1 MTRPVATVV
10 ISTKN
15 RCPDLRTALASC
27 RSQGVP
33 LEVIVLDDGSTDG
46 TAEMV
51 RRDFPEVRLV
61 SEPVSRGYIVR
72 RNQGADLATT
82 PVIFSIDDDAA
93 YVAPDTIAQT
103 LAEFSDPRIA
113 AVAMPFCNV
122 RQGPAILQQA
132 PNTERVYVCE
142 AFIGTAHALRREAFL
157 AVGGYR
163 PALFHQGEEGDLA
176 IRLLARGAVVRLGRA
191 EPLHHFE
198 SPRRDFRRLD
208 VQARRND
215 ILFAM
220 HNVPWPWL
228 PVHLVGTTAR
238 GLWFGL
244 RSGRLRWS
252 LEGCWAGWRDAWR
265 LRDHR
270 QSVPPA
276 IYRLS
281 RRLRKR
287 GPLPLD
293 EVVPE
298 LPPLDSWTMSANS
311 FRGTIMDRSPV
322 MHLGV
327 KQ

>member
-1 MTRPVATVV
+1 VATVV
-10 ISTKN
+10 ISSKD
-15 RCPDLRTALASC
+15 RCGDLRGALASC
-27 RSQGVP
+27 RTQSVP
-33 LEVIVLDDGSTDG
+33 LEVIVLDDGSKDG

-51 RRDFPEVRLV
+51 RREFPEVRLV

-72 RNQGADLATT
+72 RNQGAELATT

-93 YVAPDTIAQT
+93 YVAPETIAQT

-122 RQGPAILQQA
+122 RQGPTILQQA
-132 PNTERVYVCE
+132 PDAKRIYVCE
-142 AFIGTAHALRREAFL
+142 TFIGTAHALRREAFL

-163 PALFHQGEEGDLA
+163 PTLFHQGEEGDLA

-198 SPRRDFRRLD
+198 SPRRDYRRLD

-220 HNVPWPWL
+220 YNVPWPWL
-228 PVHLVGTTAR
+228 PVHLAGTTAK

-244 RSGRLRWS
+244 RSGRFRWS
-252 LEGCWAGWRDAWR
+252 LEGCLAGWRDAWR
-265 LRDHR
+265 LRHDR
-270 QSVPPA
+270 LPVPPA

-287 GPLPLD
+287 GPVPLE
-293 EVVPE
+293 EVVPH
-298 LPPLDSWTMSANS
+298 LPPLDGLTVATSP
-311 FRGTIMDRSPV
+311 FRGTIKDCSSVLTRE
-322 MHLGV
+322 
-327 KQ
+327 